1 MIPVFR
7 LIESPVGPLKLVAR
21 DAALIAV
28 LWVPD
33 RPGRVPLGEMHWSGD
48 DPVLDETE
56 QQLRAYFAGQ
66 LRTFDLPLA
75 FDGTAFQRQVWQALL
90 EIPFGQTRS
99 YQQLADHLGRPKA
112 ARAVGAANGRNPVS
126 IIAPC
131 HRVIGQRGELTGFAG
146 GLQTKAW
153 LLGHEKGLSSRHRG
167 SHRSGGPTGAHR
179 VRLAPAGSR
188 DPRSR

>member
-1 MIPVFR
+1 MIPVLPLFR
-7 LIESPVGPLKLVAR
+7 LIASPVGPLKLVAR

-56 QQLRAYFAGQ
+56 QQLQAYFAGQ
-66 LRTFDLPLA
+66 LRAFDLPLA

-99 YQQLADHLGRPKA
+99 YQQLADHLGKPKA

-146 GLQTKAW
+146 GLQAKAW
-153 LLGHEKGLSSRHRG
+153 LLGHEKGNR
-167 SHRSGGPTGAHR
+167 T
-179 VRLAPAGSR
+179 RLRA
-188 DPRSR
+188 

>member
-1 MIPVFR
+1 MTPVFR
-7 LIESPVGPLKLVAR
+7 LIDSPVGPLRLVAR

-33 RPGRVPLGEMHWSGD
+33 RPGRVPLGEMHHSGD
-48 DPVLDETE
+48 DRVLDETE

-66 LRTFDLPLA
+66 LRAFELPLA
-75 FDGTAFQRQVWQALL
+75 FAGTPFQRQVWQALL

-131 HRVIGQRGELTGFAG
+131 HRLIGHRGELTGFAG
-146 GLQTKAW
+146 GLGAKAW
-153 LLGHEKGLSSRHRG
+153 LLDHERRHQSR
-167 SHRSGGPTGAHR
+167 TIDQ
-179 VRLAPAGSR
+179 AG
-188 DPRSR
+188 